1 MVWTIIIS
9 AIIIL
14 FTIIIFS
21 KVKIYIDYQHNQ
33 DDDLLD
39 AKVTFWG
46 MRIYTFSAPVI
57 KIDDDSASLIVEEE
71 QKIAGIESKKALPVT
86 PELLQHYFRW
96 LKDFLD
102 HVVGLHKIVRKFLK
116 KVRVNSFTWHTDIG
130 VGDAAHTAQL
140 AGAIW
145 GVKGNIIGLVGNYMR
160 MKFMP
165 KLTIDPHFQAMVS
178 HTYLSCMF
186 SFRIGHAIVAGLML
200 LKHWRR
206 RPKMSK
212 TNSVEKNM

>member
-21 KVKIYIDYQHNQ
+21 RVKIYIDYRHNQ

-57 KIDDDSASLIVEEE
+57 KIDDDTASLIVEEE

>member
-1 MVWTIIIS
+1 MVWTIVILALILLFIIV
-9 AIIIL
+9 AA
-14 FTIIIFS
+14 S
-21 KVKIYIDYQHNQ
+21 KIKIYVDYKHNK
-33 DDDLLD
+33 DDDLLE

-46 MRIYTFSAPVI
+46 MKVYSFSAPVI
-57 KIDDDSASLIVEEE
+57 KVDDDSASLIVEEE
-71 QKIAGIESKKALPVT
+71 QKIAGMETKKALPVT
-86 PELLQHYFRW
+86 PELLHDYFRW

-102 HVVGLHKIVRKFLK
+102 HVVGLHKIVKKFLK
-116 KVRVNSFTWHTDIG
+116 KVSVNSFTWHTDIG

-145 GVKGNIIGLVGNYMR
+145 GVKGNIVGLIGNYMR

-165 KLTIDPHFQAMVS
+165 KLSVDPHFQAMVS

-186 SFRIGHAIVAGLML
+186 SFRIGHAILAGLML

-206 RPKMSK
+206 RPKMSQ